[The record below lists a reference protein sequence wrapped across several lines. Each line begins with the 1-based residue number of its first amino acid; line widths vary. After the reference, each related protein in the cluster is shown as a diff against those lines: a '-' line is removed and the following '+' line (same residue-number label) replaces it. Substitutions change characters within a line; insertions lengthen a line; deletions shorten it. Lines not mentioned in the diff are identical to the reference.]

1 MSFGNTSTPFAE
13 PAWYT
18 KPTSSPYYSEKH
30 VKLRAFMRQHI
41 ERLMPNAAE
50 WEQLGQVPEA
60 LATERAKA
68 GLTAAS
74 IYPLPDAQDLDGIQL
89 PAGLERSEWDPFC
102 DLIMSDEGARLGYL
116 GVTWA
121 LEGGNA
127 IGAPPLVAYG
137 TTEQR
142 QKFLRPILRGEKRI
156 CLGVTEA
163 SGGSDVAAIKTA
175 ATRVA
180 GGWRVTG
187 SKKVRPNSVS
197 CTYCSSTETP
207 WITNA
212 VFSDYMMTAVRT
224 GDAGNKGLS
233 FMIID
238 LYADGVTTR
247 SIENTGVKASG
258 SSYVELDEVFVP
270 DFNLIGKDG
279 DGFRMVMVN
288 FLHVKFLTERFLLA
302 VQANRMSRVCLE
314 DAYEYATKRH
324 TFGKPLISS
333 PILRAKISDMAL
345 IITANHS
352 WIEALAF
359 QLSVLPKVVADIELA
374 GQAALLKVSCTR
386 GLERCNREALQI
398 LGGIGYQRGGIGG
411 RVEQI
416 SRDLR
421 VMCIGGGS
429 DEIMS
434 SLGLRQA
441 EAVISKNDQKLSFKA
456 KL

>member
-13 PAWYT
+13 PAWESSLHFTPYASYT
-18 KPTSSPYYSEKH
+18 NPTSSPYYSEKH

-74 IYPLPDAQDLDGIQL
+74 IYPLPGAQDLDGIKL

-116 GVTWA
+116 GVAWA
-121 LEGGNA
+121 LGGGNA

-137 TTEQR
+137 TTAQR

-163 SGGSDVAAIKTA
+163 SGGSDVAAIKTT
-175 ATRVA
+175 ATRVE

-187 SKKVRPNSVS
+187 SKK
-197 CTYCSSTETP
+197 

-212 VFSDYMMTAVRT
+212 IFSDYMMTAVRT
-224 GDAGNKGLS
+224 GDEGNKGLS

-238 LYADGVTTR
+238 LHADGVTKR

-270 DFNLIGKDG
+270 DFNLIGKEG
-279 DGFRMVMVN
+279 DGFRMVMVMVN
-288 FLHVKFLTERFLLA
+288 FLHVKCFTERFLLA

-333 PILRAKISDMAL
+333 PIIRAKISDMAL

-359 QLSVLPKVVADIELA
+359 QLSVLPKVVADVELT
-374 GQAALLKVSCTR
+374 GQAALLKVACTR

-441 EAVISKNDQKLSFKA
+441 EAVISKNEQRLSFKA

>member
-18 KPTSSPYYSEKH
+18 NPTPSPDYSEKH
-30 VKLRAFMRQHI
+30 VKLRAFMRKHI

-50 WEQLGQVPEA
+50 WEQLGQVPES

-121 LEGGNA
+121 LGGGNA

-142 QKFLRPILRGEKRI
+142 QKFLRPVLRGEKRI

-187 SKKVRPNSVS
+187 SKK
-197 CTYCSSTETP
+197 

-288 FLHVKFLTERFLLA
+288 FLHERFLLA